1 MGLGRG
7 FILSEVNGGK
17 GFPVRGN
24 CERDELRGV
33 NGAQAILNGEE
44 CRLGPD
50 PGGPGGPL

>member
-7 FILSEVNGGK
+7 FILSAVNGGK

-24 CERDELRGV
+24 RERDELRGV

-50 PGGPGGPL
+50 PGGP